1 MQVSSYFILTKS
13 RDNHEDPKFE
23 RIKLIEQ
30 WTRIRDWKM
39 QRIATL
45 TKQLLAGD
53 RATLARAITLVE
65 SRSPKW
71 QAVGQELVSTSVAE
85 GKKDTAARGGGFS
98 IFFPIFSFSS
108 LTSSAYFRFTLVA
121 CSGSTLRQ
129 QVVGVKPGVVNC
141 SNQVQK
147 QL

>member
-1 MQVSSYFILTKS
+1 
-13 RDNHEDPKFE
+13 
-23 RIKLIEQ
+23 
-30 WTRIRDWKM
+30 M

-85 GKKDTAARGGGFS
+85 GKKDTAARGGGFFP
-98 IFFPIFSFSS
+98 FFSPSFPFLLSHPV
-108 LTSSAYFRFTLVA
+108 LTSGSLWLHVAAVLFASKWLVLNRA
-121 CSGSTLRQ
+121 W
-129 QVVGVKPGVVNC
+129 
-141 SNQVQK
+141 
-147 QL
+147 

>member
-1 MQVSSYFILTKS
+1 
-13 RDNHEDPKFE
+13 
-23 RIKLIEQ
+23 
-30 WTRIRDWKM
+30 M

-98 IFFPIFSFSS
+98 IFFPIFSFSF
-108 LTSSAYFRFTLVA
+108 LYLFHI
-121 CSGSTLRQ
+121 CSPSFPYNKGNAFLKT
-129 QVVGVKPGVVNC
+129 PF
-141 SNQVQK
+141 
-147 QL
+147 

>member
-1 MQVSSYFILTKS
+1 
-13 RDNHEDPKFE
+13 
-23 RIKLIEQ
+23 
-30 WTRIRDWKM
+30 M

-108 LTSSAYFRFTLVA
+108 LTSVLT
-121 CSGSTLRQ
+121 SGSRWLHVAAVLFASKWLVLNRAW
-129 QVVGVKPGVVNC
+129 
-141 SNQVQK
+141 
-147 QL
+147 